1 MGTPAAATPDPD
13 DRPGRTDPPSG
24 PVCEPPFGLA
34 VLAEVPEL
42 AGLLELAS
50 LLQLAVDTERMTAR
64 LVEALIVLED
74 AGVAPAATG
83 VGLEQWLA
91 IVGRS
96 TRSDRRML
104 TTAAA
109 VCRRLP
115 TLRTAFAAG
124 EVSWSQVRAVALK
137 VERTPR
143 HLDDRLDAAL
153 ARAIDGAAGAD
164 PDALSNVVSWTVTD
178 LQSDDGDD
186 DGAVVPDDIFVLQP
200 RLDGSGGRFHG
211 DFGPVGFAALDTVT
225 DPGPLGTAT
234 RDRFGDRPDD
244 DALAANRLTAGRAR
258 AARLIDLCR
267 RGGPTDHAQT
277 GSSDGG
283 HGEGGAGAVRPPT
296 LIMRAE
302 LDTLLGDHRLSA
314 QLLTTL
320 AGGVMHVDSRTA
332 RRLVDEHGTDL
343 RLVLL
348 EDGKV
353 VGVGTRTRRPPGWLA
368 DAALAVHDTCTEPG
382 NCPTAARVCDLD
394 HAVPATAGGPTDIA
408 NLAPLCRTA
417 NRRKE
422 ADGWTATGTA
432 DGTRTWHHPRTGL
445 TVRTLP
451 TTWRPPDDHHR
462 GPPVD
467 LDRGGRRGPPDRH
480 ASDTR
485 RSPPPRAPDRT
496 PPQTTDPPG
505 DPPDPVDP
513 TTPF

>member
-1 MGTPAAATPDPD
+1 MGTPAAAATPDPD
-13 DRPGRTDPPSG
+13 DRPGHPEP
-24 PVCEPPFGLA
+24 PPFGLP
-34 VLAEVPEL
+34 VLAEVP
-42 AGLLELAS
+42 ELAS

-64 LVEALIVLED
+64 LVEAILVLED
-74 AGVAPAATG
+74 AGVAPTATG

-104 TTAAA
+104 TCAAQ

-115 TLRTAFAAG
+115 SLRAAFGAG

-137 VERTPR
+137 VERSPR

-164 PDALSNVVSWTVTD
+164 PDALANVVSWALTD
-178 LQSDDGDD
+178 LQSEDAGEQEP
-186 DGAVVPDDIFVLQP
+186 AVADDIFVLQP

-211 DFGPVGFAALDTVT
+211 DFGPVGFAALDGAT
-225 DPGPLGTAT
+225 DPGPTGTAT

-267 RGGPTDHAQT
+267 RGGPTDDTAGQ
-277 GSSDGG
+277 
-283 HGEGGAGAVRPPT
+283 AGAVRPPT

-302 LDTLLGDHRLSA
+302 LDTLLGDHLSA

-320 AGGVMHVDSRTA
+320 AGGVMHVDSPTA

-408 NLAPLCRTA
+408 NLAPLCGPA

-467 LDRGGRRGPPDRH
+467 LDRSGRRGPPDRH
-480 ASDTR
+480 HSDAR
-485 RSPPPRAPDRT
+485 RGEPRQPGRHPRHGPQPRAPDRT
-496 PPQTTDPPG
+496 RPRTTDPPG
-505 DPPDPVDP
+505 DPPDPADP
-513 TTPF
+513 TMPF

>member
-1 MGTPAAATPDPD
+1 MGTTAAAAPDPD
-13 DRPGRTDPPSG
+13 DRQGHTD
-24 PVCEPPFGLA
+24 PPFGLP

-42 AGLLELAS
+42 AGLL
-50 LLQLAVDTERMTAR
+50 QLAVDAERTTAR

-115 TLRTAFAAG
+115 TLRTAFADG

-137 VERTPR
+137 VERSPR

-164 PDALSNVVSWTVTD
+164 PDALANVVSWTVTD
-178 LQSDDGDD
+178 LEADDDGDD
-186 DGAVVPDDIFVLQP
+186 DGAVVPDDVMVLQP

-234 RDRFGDRPDD
+234 RQRFGDAADPDQV
-244 DALAANRLTAGRAR
+244 AANRLTAGRAR

-267 RGGPTDHAQT
+267 RGGPTDDTAGQ
-277 GSSDGG
+277 
-283 HGEGGAGAVRPPT
+283 AGAVRPPT

-332 RRLVDEHGTDL
+332 RGWSTSTAPTYAWSCSRTARSWASGPAPAAPAGWPTRPSRARHLH
-343 RLVLL
+343 
-348 EDGKV
+348 
-353 VGVGTRTRRPPGWLA
+353 RTRQLPHRRP
-368 DAALAVHDTCTEPG
+368 
-382 NCPTAARVCDLD
+382 
-394 HAVPATAGGPTDIA
+394 
-408 NLAPLCRTA
+408 
-417 NRRKE
+417 
-422 ADGWTATGTA
+422 
-432 DGTRTWHHPRTGL
+432 GL
-445 TVRTLP
+445 
-451 TTWRPPDDHHR
+451 
-462 GPPVD
+462 
-467 LDRGGRRGPPDRH
+467 
-480 ASDTR
+480 
-485 RSPPPRAPDRT
+485 
-496 PPQTTDPPG
+496 
-505 DPPDPVDP
+505 
-513 TTPF
+513 

>member
-1 MGTPAAATPDPD
+1 MGTTAAAAPDPD
-13 DRPGRTDPPSG
+13 DRQGHTD
-24 PVCEPPFGLA
+24 PPFGLP

-42 AGLLELAS
+42 AS
-50 LLQLAVDTERMTAR
+50 FLQLAVDTERMTAR

-115 TLRTAFAAG
+115 TLRTAFADG

-137 VERTPR
+137 VERSPR

-164 PDALSNVVSWTVTD
+164 PDALANVVSWAVTD

-186 DGAVVPDDIFVLQP
+186 DGAVVPDDVMVLQP

-234 RDRFGDRPDD
+234 RQRFGDAADPDQV
-244 DALAANRLTAGRAR
+244 AANRLTAGRAR

-267 RGGPTDHAQT
+267 RGGPTDDTAGQ
-277 GSSDGG
+277 
-283 HGEGGAGAVRPPT
+283 AGAVRPPT

-343 RLVLL
+343 AWSAR
-348 EDGKV
+348 GRKV
-353 VGVGTRTRRPPGWLA
+353 VGRTKTRRPPGWLA
-368 DAALAVHDTCTEPG
+368 DAALALHDTCTEPG

-408 NLAPLCRTA
+408 NLAPVCRTA

-422 ADGWTATGTA
+422 RDGWRATGTA

-451 TTWRPPDDHHR
+451 ATWRPPDDQHR

-485 RSPPPRAPDRT
+485 RGPPPRAPDRT
-496 PPQTTDPPG
+496 PPRTTDPPG
-505 DPPDPVDP
+505 DPPDPADP
-513 TTPF
+513 TLPF

>member
-1 MGTPAAATPDPD
+1 MGTTAAAAPDPD
-13 DRPGRTDPPSG
+13 DRQGHTD
-24 PVCEPPFGLA
+24 PPFGLP

-42 AGLLELAS
+42 AG

-64 LVEALIVLED
+64 LVEAILVLED

-104 TTAAA
+104 TCAAN

-115 TLRTAFAAG
+115 SLRAAFAAG

-137 VERTPR
+137 VERSPR

-164 PDALSNVVSWTVTD
+164 PDALANVVSWAVTD
-178 LQSDDGDD
+178 LQSEDAGEQEP
-186 DGAVVPDDIFVLQP
+186 AVPDDVMVLQP

-225 DPGPLGTAT
+225 DPGPIGVAT
-234 RDRFGDRPDD
+234 RNRFGDRPGPDQV
-244 DALAANRLTAGRAR
+244 AANRLTAGKARAR
-258 AARLIDLCR
+258 KLIDLCR
-267 RGGPTDHAQT
+267 RGGPTDDTAGQ
-277 GSSDGG
+277 
-283 HGEGGAGAVRPPT
+283 AGAVRPPT

-302 LDTLLGDHRLSA
+302 LDTLLGDDRLSA

-320 AGGVMHVDSRTA
+320 AGGVMHVDAATA

-353 VGVGTRTRRPPGWLA
+353 VGVGTKTRRPPGWLA
-368 DAALAVHDTCTEPG
+368 DATLAVHDTCTEPG
-382 NCPTAARVCDLD
+382 NCPVAARVCDLD
-394 HAVPATAGGPTDIA
+394 HAAPATAGGPTDIA
-408 NLAPLCRTA
+408 NLAPLCGPA

-445 TVRTLP
+445 TVRTIP
-451 TTWRPPDDHHR
+451 TTWRPPDDHRHGTPGPGDRDDGR
-462 GPPVD
+462 GSPD
-467 LDRGGRRGPPDRH
+467 GLGRRG
-480 ASDTR
+480 
-485 RSPPPRAPDRT
+485 PPPRAPDRYGRSLSHGV
-496 PPQTTDPPG
+496 DPPG

-513 TTPF
+513 AMPF